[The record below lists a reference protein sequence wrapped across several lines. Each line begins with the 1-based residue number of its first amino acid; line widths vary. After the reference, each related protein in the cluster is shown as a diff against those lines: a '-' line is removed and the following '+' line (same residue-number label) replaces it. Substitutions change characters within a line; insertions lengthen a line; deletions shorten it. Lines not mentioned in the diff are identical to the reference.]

1 MEDTGENFKVIGI
14 GASAGGLEALQN
26 FLSHLPSELREHAFI
41 IAQHVSPTYK
51 SMLVTLLSK
60 VANIPV
66 IEAVNGGDLLP
77 GFIYITP
84 PDTEIILASGKFVL
98 RKPTY
103 SAGPKPS
110 IDTLFH
116 SIAENYKSRAIG
128 VILSGTGT
136 DGTLGISNLKAVG
149 GCTIVQEP
157 KTSKFDGMPISA
169 IETGDVDLILPPEE
183 MGEQILSHI
192 KKPFV
197 SQGKQ
202 EIPDGETEVLYEILL
217 SLSKRKGTDFSSY
230 KQTTI
235 SRRVE
240 KRIEFL
246 KLPNIEAY
254 QSFLEENPEEYETL
268 FETILI
274 GVTAFYRDEDAFISI
289 QEYLNAIIHAK
300 SNGDT
305 IRIWT
310 PGCSTGEE
318 AYSIAILI
326 ANMLKE
332 KITQYSIQI
341 FATDIDEKAIAF
353 ARKGVY
359 PNTSSF
365 LFKSVDD
372 SSFLIRKEDTFEI
385 SKQIRSMVLFT
396 RHDVTKN
403 PPFLKLDM
411 VVCRNLLIYFGQ
423 SLQQQIIPLFHYA
436 LQPNGILFLGKSE
449 TIGNFTDL
457 FVTLDPQNKIYQRKR
472 GGTLQTLKL
481 AGFRPKS
488 TILVPTAKAE
498 PVRKDL
504 SLSEMVKETL
514 YNTFDFPYV
523 IITDNFSIE
532 SINGDVNLFLSLPEG
547 MMNAN
552 ILNMIRPELQVELR
566 FIITK
571 VIRDKEPQKSE
582 LIRFSVGEKT
592 YLTSIK
598 VKPLLYSHK
607 NIDLFMIIFE
617 LYPTRT
623 DATIQSYLGTE
634 KEQNERILTLE
645 KELTTTKE
653 HLQIYIEEL
662 ETSNEELQS
671 LNEEVQSTNEEL
683 QSTNEELET
692 TIEELQSTNEEIQI
706 AYSELKSANDEL
718 SRNDNLL
725 KIKES
730 SQAAL
735 LNNSLQAFILTD
747 KLYNILAFNDKARTT
762 IELLFKKPLQ
772 LGGNI
777 IDALSRIIFP
787 TLDEDLLRL
796 ERGEIVS
803 GETMLEN
810 SASEQIYLAY
820 NFSPILDLSQN
831 LTVISIS
838 FLDITHTKRTENN
851 LRKADSL
858 LKSIFDAVE
867 TGICITDKNGIY
879 IDLNKA
885 YCDIYGFTKEE
896 LLGKSFT
903 MVVLPEYRSSVQT
916 LHDRFIAGE
925 EEFPKEWIVQKK
937 DGSPIDVFAN
947 AKLLIEPDGTRY
959 RVTSVRDITE
969 KNKYK
974 RLLHETQEMTHV
986 GGWVYDKIKKSLSIT
1001 KETYH
1006 LFHLHDNSTQDMS
1019 DIAALFSDADG
1030 DRLLKHFRLAVEEN
1044 LPFDLLLS
1052 YEDKLA
1058 RKFWYRAIATPPAKP
1073 DHSNVIFGAF
1083 QDVTERINYE
1093 FQIQETH
1100 ELLEQTNET
1109 ARVGGWEYYPLTN
1122 ENKWT
1127 KVTYDIHEV
1136 DPGFIPK
1143 VDQGLLFYKEGYHR
1157 ERIQFLF
1164 NELML
1169 KGIPFDEEFEIIT
1182 AKKNLK
1188 WVRATGR
1195 ATFENGKCVR
1205 LYGAFLDIHEMKKS
1219 SEMIRLAKERYDF
1232 LAKASK
1238 EAIWDWDID
1247 ENRVYLGEGFRS
1259 VFGFQSAEE
1268 FQNLSDWTKDIH
1280 PEDYDLVL
1288 ASFHN
1293 LINSEEENQLT
1304 LEYRY
1309 KKENGEYATVMCR
1322 CSVIRNEMKK
1332 AVRIVGALQDFTK
1345 KKEEEHRLRLL
1356 ESVITNSTDSVIITE
1371 AEPFSLPG
1379 PRIVY
1384 VNQAFTKMTGYTAG
1398 EVIGRTPRFLQGP
1411 KTDIQEL
1418 KKLRIAM
1425 EKWEP
1430 CEIQV
1435 LNYKKNGEEFW
1446 NHFSVFPLAN
1456 EVGWFTHWIAIEKD
1470 VTGKKLE
1477 DEEKEK
1483 LISELTQ
1490 NNKDLKQFTYIT
1502 SHNLRAPL
1510 SNLTA
1515 ALNIIDDIPITD
1527 PTLSTL
1533 LKGIRTSTSN
1543 LNQTID
1549 DLIKILIIKDNPAL
1563 EQSELSLQNIFDT
1576 VCSLIQNIIDASGA
1590 EIITSF
1596 DEVSSL
1602 TFNRSY
1608 LESIFL
1614 NLLTNA
1620 IKYRSP
1626 ERKLNINIRTSKQL
1640 GVYHITFSDNGLGI
1654 DLSKHRDKVFGLYQR
1669 FHNLPDSKGLGLYL
1683 VKSQIESLGG
1693 TIELESE
1700 VDVGSKFTLKI
1711 KGE

>member
-1 MEDTGENFKVIGI
+1 MEEDNDDFKVIGI

-26 FLSHLPSELREHAFI
+26 FLSHLPLDLKEHAFI

-51 SMLVTLLSK
+51 SMLVQLLSK
-60 VANIPV
+60 VASIPV
-66 IEAVNGGDLLP
+66 LEAENDGVLKP

-98 RKPTY
+98 RKPNYT
-103 SAGPKPS
+103 AGPKPS
-110 IDTLFH
+110 IDILFH
-116 SIAENYKSRAIG
+116 SIAENYKTRAIG

-136 DGTLGISNLKAVG
+136 DGTVGISNIKSAG
-149 GCTIVQEP
+149 GFTIVQDP
-157 KTSKFDGMPISA
+157 RTAKFDGMPISA
-169 IETGDVDLILPPEE
+169 LESGKVDLILPPED
-183 MGEQILSHI
+183 MGEQIQSHI

-197 SQGKQ
+197 SQSGL
-202 EIPDGETEVLYEILL
+202 EMHDSDSSALYQILR
-217 SLSKRKGTDFSSY
+217 SLSKIKGTDFSNY

-246 KLPNIEAY
+246 KLPNVEAY
-254 QSFLEENPEEYETL
+254 QIYLEENPEEYETL

-274 GVTAFYRDEDAFISI
+274 GVTSFYRDEDAFISI
-289 QEYLNAIIHAK
+289 QEYLNAIIDGK
-300 SNGDT
+300 SKGDT

-318 AYSIAILI
+318 AYSIASII
-326 ANMLKE
+326 ANILKE

-372 SSFLIRKEDTFEI
+372 SSFLIRKEGSFEI

-396 RHDVTKN
+396 KHDVTKN

-411 VVCRNLLIYFGQ
+411 VICRNLLIYFGQ
-423 SLQQQIIPLFHYA
+423 NLQQQIIPLFHYA
-436 LQPNGILFLGKSE
+436 LNPNGILFLGKSE

-457 FVTLDPQNKIYQRKR
+457 FVTLDAKNKIYQRKR
-472 GGTLQTLKL
+472 GGAFQTLKL
-481 AGFRPKS
+481 AGFRPNS
-488 TILVPTAKAE
+488 TIQIPVTRTE
-498 PVRKDL
+498 PLRKDL

-532 SINGDVNLFLSLPEG
+532 SITGDINLFLSLPEG
-547 MMNAN
+547 IMNAN

-582 LIRFSVGEKT
+582 LIRFTSGEKT

-607 NIDLFMIIFE
+607 NNDLFMIIFE
-617 LYPTRT
+617 NYPTRT
-623 DATIQSYLGTE
+623 DVANPNRLGKGEEQS
-634 KEQNERILTLE
+634 ERIFTLE

-718 SRNDNLL
+718 SRKDNLL

-747 KLYNILAFNDKARTT
+747 KLYNVLAFNDKARLTFA
-762 IELLFKKPLQ
+762 LLFRKSLR
-772 LGGNI
+772 LGENV
-777 IDALSRIIFP
+777 IDVLSRTIFP
-787 TLDEDLLRL
+787 SLDEDLVRL
-796 ERGEIVS
+796 ESGEIIS
-803 GETMLEN
+803 GETKIEN
-810 SASEQIYLAY
+810 HDLEQIYLAY
-820 NFSPILDLSQN
+820 NFSPVLDLSQN
-831 LTVISIS
+831 VTVISIS
-838 FLDITHTKRTENN
+838 FLDITHTKRTEKN

-867 TGICITDKNGIY
+867 TGICITDSHGNY

-885 YCDIYGFTKEE
+885 YCDIYGYTKEDF
-896 LLGKSFT
+896 LGNSFT
-903 MVVLPEYRSSVQT
+903 MVVLPEHRASVQT

-947 AKLLIEPDGTRY
+947 AKLLIEPDGSRY
-959 RVTSVRDITE
+959 RVTSVRDVTE

-986 GGWVYDKIKKSLSIT
+986 GGWVYDQIKNSLSLT

-1006 LFHLHDNSTQDMS
+1006 LFHLPENSTQDMNA
-1019 DIAALFSDADG
+1019 IASLFGESEK
-1030 DRLLKHFRLAVEEN
+1030 DRLLKHFHLAVKEN

-1058 RKFWYRAIATPPAKP
+1058 RKFWYRAIATPPSNP
-1073 DHSNVIFGAF
+1073 DHSKVIFGSF

-1093 FQIQETH
+1093 LQIQETN

-1109 ARVGGWEYYPLTN
+1109 ARVGGWEYDPITN

-1127 KVTYDIHEV
+1127 KVTHEIHEV
-1136 DPGFIPK
+1136 EPGYIPK
-1143 VDQGLLFYKEGYHR
+1143 VDEGILFYKVGYDR
-1157 ERIQFLF
+1157 DRIKFLF

-1182 AKKNLK
+1182 AKNNLK

-1195 ATFENGKCVR
+1195 ASFENGKCVR

-1219 SEMIRLAKERYDF
+1219 SEMTRLAKERYDF
-1232 LAKASK
+1232 LAKASN

-1259 VFGFQSAEE
+1259 VFGFQSADE
-1268 FQNLSDWTKDIH
+1268 FKIFSEWTDEIH
-1280 PEDYDLVL
+1280 PEDRDKVL
-1288 ASFHN
+1288 ASYHK
-1293 LINSEEENQLT
+1293 LIQSEDENQLT
-1304 LEYRY
+1304 IEYRY
-1309 KKENGEYATVMCR
+1309 KKEKGEYASVVCR
-1322 CSVIRNEMKK
+1322 CYVIRDETKK

-1356 ESVITNSTDSVIITE
+1356 ESVITNSSDSVLITE
-1371 AEPFSLPG
+1371 AEPFSPPG

-1384 VNQAFTKMTGYTAG
+1384 VNQAFTKMTGYSAE
-1398 EVIGRTPRFLQGP
+1398 EVIGRNPRFLQGP
-1411 KTDIQEL
+1411 KTDLREL
-1418 KKLRIAM
+1418 KKLRKSM
-1425 EKWEP
+1425 EKWES

-1446 NHFSVFPLAN
+1446 NHFSVFPLSN

-1470 VTGKKLE
+1470 VTKKKLE
-1477 DEEKEK
+1477 DVEKEK
-1483 LISELTQ
+1483 LIAELTQ

-1527 PTLSTL
+1527 AILSTL
-1533 LKGIRTSTSN
+1533 LKGIRISTSN
-1543 LNQTID
+1543 LNQTIE
-1549 DLIKILIIKDNPAL
+1549 DLIKILIIRDSPAL
-1563 EQSELSLQNIFDT
+1563 EQSELILKHIFDT
-1576 VCSLIQNIIDASGA
+1576 VCSQIQNIIDGSGA
-1590 EIITSF
+1590 EIKTSF
-1596 DEVSSL
+1596 EEVTTL

-1626 ERKLNINIRTSKQL
+1626 KRKLKIYIHSSIQFGFYK
-1640 GVYHITFSDNGLGI
+1640 ISFSDNGLGI
-1654 DLSKHRDKVFGLYQR
+1654 DLAKHKDKVFGLYQR

-1683 VKSQIESLGG
+1683 VKTQIESLGG
-1693 TIELESE
+1693 MIEVESE
-1700 VDVGSKFTLKI
+1700 VDVGSKFTLII
-1711 KGE
+1711 KG